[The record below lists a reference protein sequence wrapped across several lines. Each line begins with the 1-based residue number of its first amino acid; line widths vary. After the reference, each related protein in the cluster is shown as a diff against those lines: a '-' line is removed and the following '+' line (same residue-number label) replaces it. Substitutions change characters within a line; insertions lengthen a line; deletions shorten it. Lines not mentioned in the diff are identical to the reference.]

1 MPPILYGI
9 IALLGQFKCRRRF
22 ADAIPITAILMLCWN
37 AVDAP
42 DNSSYRSAYEN
53 LEHEKYYRGFGI
65 GFKFLINVSRHL
77 EFDYRLFKLIL
88 VLITLLLTELV
99 LIQLTENSWLVWSY
113 YLIFPAI
120 YTYIQIRNAF
130 ALAIVAVGLM
140 FLVKHVK
147 YREVYCVLLI
157 VVACTIHSTCVLFLV
172 IPLLFLL
179 NERVVAIISG
189 VVALLGFATMG
200 VLPKLAGFVFPQ
212 KKIDFYMVDNA
223 ADPFDRVFIA
233 ITVLLNIGVLLYI
246 HWRSEK
252 DSIELDATLKIS
264 LAFLCLLPV
273 LVYNKDFL
281 RLDRVIAL
289 FMYVAMAN
297 YFMQYEQRLTDELPA
312 PEAEGNTIATSGRMR
327 IRYWGERFVAVLIP
341 AYLFLYLVFPS
352 ITRLLPQVFGPFL
365 MLG

>member
-1 MPPILYGI
+1 M
-9 IALLGQFKCRRRF
+9 
-22 ADAIPITAILMLCWN
+22 
-37 AVDAP
+37 
-42 DNSSYRSAYEN
+42 
-53 LEHEKYYRGFGI
+53 
-65 GFKFLINVSRHL
+65 
-77 EFDYRLFKLIL
+77 
-88 VLITLLLTELV
+88 
-99 LIQLTENSWLVWSY
+99 
-113 YLIFPAI
+113 
-120 YTYIQIRNAF
+120 
-130 ALAIVAVGLM
+130 
-140 FLVKHVK
+140 
-147 YREVYCVLLI
+147 LLI

-297 YFMQYEQRLTDELPA
+297 YFMQYEQRLTNELPA
-312 PEAEGNTIATSGRMR
+312 PEAEGDTIATSGRMR

-352 ITRLLPQVFGPFL
+352 ITRLLPEVFGPFL